1 MKGSITKHGQDDASS
16 KKRIIIAGTAM
27 AVLGLAYFG
36 TTYYDDIAI
45 TLGLEEPSAR
55 VTIYKDQNIT
65 KGAKKGVHF
74 IEKKGMKE
82 DKNSVTDFRQFDKW
96 FISDTQVEVRSGWF
110 HTESLIKATKEILH
124 KQKYW
129 GRFLESVSFVKP
141 NENRKGYFE
150 ISVGS

>member
-1 MKGSITKHGQDDASS
+1 MTPLELK
-16 KKRIIIAGTAM
+16 
-27 AVLGLAYFG
+27 LAPYK
-36 TTYYDDIAI
+36 TQEESADDIYLMNEIDSNETDAPDGKYYVAI
-45 TLGLEEPSAR
+45 YCLDHPTHDEYHDKLE
-55 VTIYKDQNIT
+55 Y
-65 KGAKKGVHF
+65 
-74 IEKKGMKE
+74 
-82 DKNSVTDFRQFDKW
+82 KNSVTDYRQFDKW